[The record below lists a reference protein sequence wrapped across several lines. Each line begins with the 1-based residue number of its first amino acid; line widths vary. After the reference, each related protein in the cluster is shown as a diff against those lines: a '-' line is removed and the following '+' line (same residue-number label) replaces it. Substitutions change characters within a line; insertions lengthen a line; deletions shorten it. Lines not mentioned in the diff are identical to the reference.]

1 VTDAADN
8 PGPFSLSAQE
18 AMGLLRLHAALPG
31 DALEAD
37 ALGALGRF
45 HADLWLTIEEA
56 ATQQA
61 AVSEAIGN
69 GAPKPKRRPRAS
81 VLTTRQ

>member
-1 VTDAADN
+1 MTDPAEN
-8 PGPFSLSAQE
+8 PGPFALSAQE

-31 DALEAD
+31 EALEPE

-61 AVSEAIGN
+61 EASEAIGN
-69 GAPKPKRRPRAS
+69 GAAKPKRRPRAS
-81 VLTTRQ
+81 VLTTRP